1 MKQVSPKLIVNSM
14 KKGRVSSKLNLKSH
28 YLIFKNTLKQEGCFC
43 GYTENAFTKLFFF
56 FEKSPNSI
64 ELLVRKI
71 FICVFNF
78 ILLAVYTFFI
88 PIQNNFERCFT
99 KR

>member
-1 MKQVSPKLIVNSM
+1 MKQVSPKLIVNSK

-28 YLIFKNTLKQEGCFC
+28 YLIFKK
-43 GYTENAFTKLFFF
+43 YTKARRLFLWVYRKCIHQTFLF

-78 ILLAVYTFFI
+78 ILLAVYTFFY
-88 PIQNNFERCFT
+88 PHP
-99 KR
+99 K